1 MLKILDRYIIRKF
14 LSTFFFMLGVIML
27 LAMVFDIASRLP
39 EFIDNQAPLKA
50 IVFDYYFNFLLYY
63 GNTFSSMIIFISVIW
78 FTAKMAQEAEIIPM
92 LNSGRPFTRILRP
105 YMIAATI
112 LMLMSLVL
120 NHFVLPRA
128 NKVRLDFEE
137 SFYRDRLLVE
147 NYHAEFPGNELV
159 HYASYN
165 SQESIINDF
174 VIERYDNKNRLIHF
188 LKARTAMVDSTK
200 PNYWHLTDVFER
212 RITYVD
218 TLKPNLKIQYKGVG
232 QEIQLTEVH
241 EKDTV
246 LPYRIEDMAIRDNI
260 AEAMTYTEL
269 KEFIRKEKEKGNS
282 SVPSYEIELYQ
293 RTSYPFATY
302 ILTLIGVSVSSRKK
316 RGGIGV
322 NIAIG
327 LLFVFIYIFA
337 MKVTTVAATTVG
349 FPPVAAVWIP
359 NFIFGI
365 LAIFLYRIAPK

>member
-27 LAMVFDIASRLP
+27 LAMVFDVAERLP
-39 EFIDNQAPLKA
+39 EFINNQAPLKA

-128 NKVRLDFEE
+128 NRVRLDFEE

-174 VIERYDNKNRLIHF
+174 VIERYDSKNRLIHF
-188 LKARTAMVDSTK
+188 LKARTAMVDSGKT
-200 PNYWHLTDVFER
+200 NYWHLTDVFER
-212 RITYVD
+212 KVTYLDSV
-218 TLKPNLKIQYKGVG
+218 KPNLKIQAKGID
-232 QEIQLTEVH
+232 QKIQLIEEH
-241 EKDTV
+241 KKDTI
-246 LPYRIEDMAIRDNI
+246 LPYKIEDMAIRDNI

-282 SVPSYEIELYQ
+282 NVPTFEIELYQ

-302 ILTLIGVSVSSRKK
+302 VLTLIGVSVSSRKK

-359 NFIFGI
+359 NVIFGI

>member
-27 LAMVFDIASRLP
+27 LAMVFDIAERLS
-39 EFIDNQAPLKA
+39 EFIDNQAPLRA
-50 IVFDYYFNFLLYY
+50 IIFDYYFNFLLYY

-105 YMIAATI
+105 YMIAATL

-128 NKVRLDFEE
+128 NRVRLDFEE

-147 NYHAEFPGNELV
+147 NYNAEFPGNELV
-159 HYASYN
+159 HYSSYN
-165 SQESIINDF
+165 SHENIINDF
-174 VIERYDNKNRLIHF
+174 VIEKYDKHNRLVHF
-188 LKARTAMVDSTK
+188 LKARTATVAKDSS
-200 PNYWHLTDVFER
+200 NWHLVDVFER
-212 RITYVD
+212 IVSYND
-218 TLKPNLKIQYKGVG
+218 TISFKDQVVNQHIELFEKHN
-232 QEIQLTEVH
+232 
-241 EKDTV
+241 KDTV

-269 KEFIRKEKEKGNS
+269 RQFIKKEKDKGNS
-282 SVPSYEIELYQ
+282 SVPTYEIELYQ

-302 ILTLIGVSVSSRKK
+302 VLTLIGVSVSSRKK

-327 LLFVFIYIFA
+327 LLFVFVYIFA

-349 FPPVAAVWIP
+349 FPPIVAVWIP
-359 NFIFGI
+359 NIIFGV
-365 LAIFLYRIAPK
+365 LAIFMYRVAPK

>member
-1 MLKILDRYIIRKF
+1 MLKIIDRYIIRKF

-27 LAMVFDIASRLP
+27 LAMVFDVAERLS
-39 EFIDNQAPLKA
+39 EFIDNQAPLRA

-63 GNTFSSMIIFISVIW
+63 GNTFSSMIVFISVIW
-78 FTAKMAQEAEIIPM
+78 FTAKMAQDAEIIPM
-92 LNSGRPFTRILRP
+92 LNSGRPFTRIIRP

-112 LMLMSLVL
+112 LMLMSLIL

-128 NKVRLDFEE
+128 NRVRLDFEE

-165 SQESIINDF
+165 SHENIINDF
-174 VIERYDNKNRLIHF
+174 VIEKYDNHNRLVHF
-188 LKARTAMVDSTK
+188 LKSRTATVAHGSS
-200 PNYWHLTDVFER
+200 NWHLVDVFER
-212 RITYVD
+212 IISYNDTIAFKDQVVNQKIT
-218 TLKPNLKIQYKGVG
+218 LLEK
-232 QEIQLTEVH
+232 H
-241 EKDTV
+241 EKDTI

-260 AEAMTYTEL
+260 AEAMTFNEL
-269 KEFIRKEKEKGNS
+269 RAFIKKEKEKGNANT
-282 SVPSYEIELYQ
+282 PMFEIELYQ

-302 ILTLIGVSVSSRKK
+302 VLTLIGVSVSSRKK

-349 FPPVAAVWIP
+349 FPPVAAVWLP

-365 LAIFLYRIAPK
+365 LAIFMYRVAPK

>member
-39 EFIDNQAPLKA
+39 EFISNQAPIKA
-50 IVFDYYFNFLLYY
+50 IIFDYYFNFLLYY

-78 FTAKMAQEAEIIPM
+78 FTAKMAQESEIIPM
-92 LNSGRPFTRILRP
+92 LNSGRPFIRIIRP

-128 NKVRLDFEE
+128 NRVRLDFEE
-137 SFYRDRLLVE
+137 SFYRDRLVVE

-188 LKARTAMVDSTK
+188 LKARTATVDSAK

-212 RITYVD
+212 KVTYLD
-218 TLKPNLKIQYKGVG
+218 TLKLNLKIQSKGID
-232 QEIQLTEVH
+232 QKIQLSEVH
-241 EKDTV
+241 KKDTI
-246 LPYRIEDMAIRDNI
+246 LPYKIEDMAIRDNI

-269 KEFIRKEKEKGNS
+269 KQFIRKEKEKGNA
-282 SVPSYEIELYQ
+282 SVPTFEIELYQ

-359 NFIFGI
+359 NVIFGI

>member
-1 MLKILDRYIIRKF
+1 
-14 LSTFFFMLGVIML
+14 MLGVIML
-27 LAMVFDIASRLP
+27 LAMVFDIAERLS
-39 EFIDNQAPLKA
+39 EFIKNQAPLQS
-50 IVFDYYFNFLLYY
+50 IILDYYLNFLLYY
-63 GNTFSSMIIFISVIW
+63 GNTFSSMIVFISVIW
-78 FTAKMAQEAEIIPM
+78 FTAKMAQEAEIIPI
-92 LNSGRPFTRILRP
+92 LNSGRPFTRFLRP
-105 YMIAATI
+105 YMVAATI
-112 LMLMSLVL
+112 LMVMSLVL

-128 NKVRLDFEE
+128 NRVRLDFEE

-165 SQESIINDF
+165 SKENIINDF
-174 VIERYDNKNRLIHF
+174 VVEKYDNHNRLVHF
-188 LKARTAMVDSTK
+188 LKSRTATVAHGSS
-200 PNYWHLTDVFER
+200 NWHLVDVFER
-212 RITYVD
+212 RINYND
-218 TLKPNLKIQYKGVG
+218 TLAFNDQMLNQK
-232 QEIQLTEVH
+232 IQLTEEH
-241 EKDTV
+241 KKDTV
-246 LPYRIEDMAIRDNI
+246 LPYKIEDMAIRDNI
-260 AEAMTYTEL
+260 AEAMTYSEL
-269 KEFIRKEKEKGNS
+269 KQFIKKEKEKGNA
-282 SVPSYEIELYQ
+282 SVPTFEIELHQ

-349 FPPVAAVWIP
+349 FPPIAAVWLP

-365 LAIFLYRIAPK
+365 LAIFMYRIAPK

>member
-1 MLKILDRYIIRKF
+1 MLKIIDRYIIRKF

-27 LAMVFDIASRLP
+27 LAMVFDIASRLS
-39 EFIDNQAPLKA
+39 EFIENQAPLKA

-63 GNTFSSMIIFISVIW
+63 GNTFSSMIVFISVIW
-78 FTAKMAQEAEIIPM
+78 FTAKMAQESEIIPM
-92 LNSGRPFTRILRP
+92 LNSGRPFTRIIRP
-105 YMIAATI
+105 YMIAASI
-112 LMLMSLVL
+112 LMFLSLVL

-128 NKVRLDFEE
+128 NRVRLDFEE

-165 SQESIINDF
+165 SHENIVNDF
-174 VIERYDNKNRLIHF
+174 VIEKYDNHSRLVHF
-188 LKARTAMVDSTK
+188 LKARTATVAHGSSK
-200 PNYWHLTDVFER
+200 WHLVDVFER
-212 RITYVD
+212 LITYND
-218 TLKPNLKIQYKGVG
+218 TLPFKDQLVNQKIQLIEK
-232 QEIQLTEVH
+232 H
-241 EKDTV
+241 KKDTV
-246 LPYRIEDMAIRDNI
+246 MPYKIEDMAIRDNI

-269 KEFIRKEKEKGNS
+269 RTFIKKEKEKGNAS
-282 SVPSYEIELYQ
+282 TPAFEIELYQ

-349 FPPVAAVWIP
+349 FPPIAAVWLP

-365 LAIFLYRIAPK
+365 LAIFMYRVAPK